1 MSEFGALQ
9 NCLAVM
15 ELANIELKQQNRDL
29 RAALEK
35 APRPMTSL
43 MTAEELKENWKA
55 VNSWFATYDA
65 WMEDVVTK
73 ALAKA
78 GE

>member
-1 MSEFGALQ
+1 MMSEFGALQ

-29 RAALEK
+29 RAALE
-35 APRPMTSL
+35 AITN
-43 MTAEELKENWKA
+43 TE
-55 VNSWFATYDA
+55 ATL
-65 WMEDVVTK
+65 DVRTPIYNREAIREMKSIADK
-73 ALAKA
+73 ALDKV